1 MTSRK
6 RHRPAPN
13 PSELARSPRREEPLT
28 PRPDG
33 GCTSGAATGSGRQT
47 KAVVTCK
54 KCEIHGRT
62 CPSTHPTD
70 LLSERLIS

>member
-28 PRPDG
+28 PRPNV

-54 KCEIHGRT
+54 KCEIHGRN
-62 CPSTHPTD
+62 
-70 LLSERLIS
+70 LSFDSPHGLVE